1 MGFWKESFLDKRR
14 KEWMRDISKVQYY
27 ADGVWYD
34 AQINEKVIQGDV
46 LSIKFTTTDNQ
57 TLTITEIRLLDRDG
71 VVAGS
76 AKDTIVKSATQGVLY
91 SIEVQINNTVANV
104 TN

>member
-57 TLTITEIRLLDRDG
+57 TLTITG

-91 SIEVQINNTVANV
+91 SIEVQINNTSANV